1 MDGNVYSA
9 AVDVAFRG
17 AAVSVGVL
25 RDSLHYAKDAE
36 RLVLNLEIERFRL
49 HIWGENCGL
58 VPADDKEKT
67 VLHPRLVPIG
77 AVLGCMLDEIRH
89 LMQDADKLAK
99 RYGLCE
105 TDQDATKSQQ
115 IEALVQ
121 KMAAS
126 VQATTTKRSGKR
138 DLVISEAKTKTAS
151 PTKRLRWAIQD
162 VKKFNGLVVDLANHI
177 NKLNQLL
184 TESQQAKL
192 RQDQER
198 ISIVMVENIKDVS
211 SLELLLAAAK
221 SSKSNDKDS
230 SATQTRIE
238 NKSLSLE
245 VNLPVIPQPLPPPPA
260 FSQYTLPADY
270 QNKKRFI
277 ATKDNKPYLFEAKTF
292 DPHISPEI
300 KKLLNARLQR
310 LVMLLSK
317 PKTAGF
323 YTPEAVGCIHDPSS
337 SCWWMVF
344 RLRGSTT
351 ITTSSPMSTEAE
363 KVPVSLHDLLTKSKL
378 KPALEDRYRLASRL
392 CSTLFELYSSSWLHK
407 GVRSANVLFDS
418 DQTATVLDSLIL
430 CGFDFARQESEMSSV
445 TTAASSKDVEAAM
458 YRHPHYQGTEQR
470 YRIEYDMYSLGLV
483 LVEIAL
489 WVPLSSFLLATTN
502 PKNRVDSPDRRLL
515 RSPAM
520 DVFGEEQAKTL
531 RKHVFRRL
539 ESEFAFRVG
548 TAYMEATRFCLEF
561 GEREATEEEEGF
573 ERHPALEFYNCV
585 VVPLSRLAEVKS

>member
-36 RLVLNLEIERFRL
+36 RLVLNLELERFRL

-58 VPADDKEKT
+58 VPADDKQET

-89 LMQDADKLAK
+89 LMQDADKLAE

-126 VQATTTKRSGKR
+126 VKATTTKHNGKR

-162 VKKFNGLVVDLANHI
+162 VKKFNGLVVDLANRI

-192 RQDQER
+192 QQDQER
-198 ISIVMVENIKDVS
+198 ISIVMVENIKDMS

-221 SSKSNDKDS
+221 SSKSNDIGS

-277 ATKDNKPYLFEAKTF
+277 ATKDNQPYLFEAKTF

-344 RLRGSTT
+344 RLRGSTA
-351 ITTSSPMSTEAE
+351 SSTAVSTEDE

-418 DQTATVLDSLIL
+418 AISTSINQKSTVLDSLIL

-458 YRHPHYQGTEQR
+458 YRHPRYQGTEQR

-489 WVPLSSFLLATTN
+489 WVPLSSFLLATN
-502 PKNRVDSPDRRLL
+502 NKNRVDSPDRRLL

-561 GEREATEEEEGF
+561 GEREVGEE